1 MGINALLYHYENP
14 TWNLWHFNSFLID
27 KVLAAGYNRITNMKD
42 SFGREI
48 HYLRI
53 SLTDR
58 CNFRCV
64 YCMPADIAFAPQSH
78 LLTDEELIRLVR
90 VAATTGFDRVRLTGG
105 EPTVRPDLIRIVGGI
120 AAIPGIKE
128 IAMTT
133 NALKL
138 EKIAEP
144 LAKVGLKRVNVSI
157 DTLDSERFHK
167 ITRFGKLD
175 QVWRGIMAA
184 ERAGLNP
191 IKLNAVVVR
200 GYNEDDIVDL
210 AKLTLDHDWD
220 MRFIEMMPLGNIA
233 DFQMSSVVPVAEM
246 RSRIES
252 SLGPL
257 EPVNWD
263 GHNPARPYR
272 LSGGRGTIG
281 FISSVTE
288 PFCEGCDR
296 MRLSADGRL
305 RLCLLRDDEVDLMTP
320 LRAGATDDEL
330 RELMARGVYNKPWGH
345 GLAQNVIPELRVM
358 SQIGG

>member
-1 MGINALLYHYENP
+1 
-14 TWNLWHFNSFLID
+14 
-27 KVLAAGYNRITNMKD
+27 
-42 SFGREI
+42 
-48 HYLRI
+48 
-53 SLTDR
+53 
-58 CNFRCV
+58 
-64 YCMPADIAFAPQSH
+64 MPADMAFAPQSH
-78 LLTDEELIRLVR
+78 LLTDTELIRLVR
-90 VAATTGFDRVRLTGG
+90 IATTIGFDRVRLTGG
-105 EPTVRPDLIRIVGGI
+105 EPTVRPDLINIVGGI

-144 LAKVGLKRVNVSI
+144 LAKAGLKRVNISI
-157 DTLDSERFHK
+157 DTLDAERFHK

-175 QVWRGIMAA
+175 QVWRGILAA
-184 ERAGLNP
+184 EQAGLNP

-200 GYNEDDIVDL
+200 GYNEDDIIDL

-220 MRFIEMMPLGNIA
+220 MRFIEVMPLGSIS
-233 DFQMSSVVPVAEM
+233 DFQMNSVVSVAEM
-246 RSRIES
+246 RVRIES
-252 SLGPL
+252 ALGPL
-257 EPVNWD
+257 TPVNWD

-272 LSGGRGTIG
+272 LQDGLGTIG

-296 MRLSADGRL
+296 VRLTSDGRM

-320 LRAGATDDEL
+320 LRLGASDVEL
-330 RELMARGVYNKPWGH
+330 RALMSNGVYNKPWGH
-345 GLAQNVIPELRVM
+345 GLAEHVIPEIRVM

>member
-1 MGINALLYHYENP
+1 
-14 TWNLWHFNSFLID
+14 
-27 KVLAAGYNRITNMKD
+27 MKD
-42 SFGREI
+42 SYGREI

-64 YCMPADIAFAPQSH
+64 YCMPTDMAFAPQSN
-78 LLTDEELIRLVR
+78 LLTDAELIRLVR
-90 VAATTGFDRVRLTGG
+90 IATTIGFDRVRLTGG
-105 EPTVRPDLIRIVGGI
+105 EPTVRPDLISIVGGI

-144 LAKVGLKRVNVSI
+144 IAKAGLKRVNISI
-157 DTLDSERFHK
+157 DTLDAERFHK

-175 QVWRGIMAA
+175 QVWRGILAA

-220 MRFIEMMPLGNIA
+220 MRFIEVMPLGSISE
-233 DFQMSSVVPVAEM
+233 FQMNSVVPVAEM
-246 RSRIES
+246 RLRIES
-252 SLGPL
+252 ALGPL
-257 EPVNWD
+257 QPVNWD
-263 GHNPARPYR
+263 RHNPARPYR
-272 LSGGRGTIG
+272 LQGGRGTIG

-296 MRLSADGRL
+296 VRLTSDGRM

-320 LRAGATDDEL
+320 LRMGSSDDEL
-330 RELMARGVYNKPWGH
+330 RELMTRGVYNKPWGH
-345 GLAQNVIPELRVM
+345 GLAEHVIPEMRVM